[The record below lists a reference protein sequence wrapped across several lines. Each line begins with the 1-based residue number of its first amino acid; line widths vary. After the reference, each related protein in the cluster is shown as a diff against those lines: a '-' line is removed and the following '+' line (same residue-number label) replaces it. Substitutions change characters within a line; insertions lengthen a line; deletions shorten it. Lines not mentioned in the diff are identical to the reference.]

1 MTMLLQQQQMQ
12 QMQQQQMDMLL
23 QQQQMTMQQ
32 QRQQMAMLLQQQQQA
47 QAMAE
52 ALAVAEARVPAAMPP
67 VSPVLQNLLA
77 LEAQAARV
85 PAAIA
90 SAANAL
96 AIISPAASAS
106 TAVLVSEPARPMPSR
121 GGVLAPTASM
131 APAGCSSMLSGHP
144 PPPALRRTSS
154 PPARSSSPFALRRPS
169 SALEADEVGPG
180 QNEEAEEAET
190 PEMNFRSFLAEA
202 EALAVSSEVV
212 HSPWS
217 PPTLAALAQYTAA
230 AAAAA
235 PAVDAPMLSAS
246 RNSAAS
252 RERRSS
258 ALEATAV
265 AHRAA
270 LKAAE
275 LPDVGGLPL
284 GTTVTLT
291 TTTTM
296 TSNPPAAAPAPL
308 AKGVLVVDKELRK
321 EAADVIEAGP
331 SKIALNGRTMVGEA
345 AAAGAATDAMTPEGG
360 KNWLAASSPAIFM
373 EPAPASAS
381 AALMGRAS
389 GLKGGVAGGVAAGTN
404 LGVKG
409 GVAAG
414 TNLGADSLI
423 APGARGGGRGDFLA
437 RLEAVE
443 TRDAGRAGSRALAG
457 AGLAPP
463 APPSPAIQF
472 AEWATSK
479 AASVTS
485 SLMPRP
491 TGAVVGE
498 PEHAEAPTPTT
509 APTPVRTPSRL
520 RARELC
526 GVGGLWAPPW
536 GARDGAR
543 DCGGCGV
550 CGMCAAPR
558 EGKTLPPL
566 PPPARDRKAP
576 SPRSSRPT
584 QAITMYAEHV
594 ANRSR
599 SPRPSQT
606 PAAEA
611 TPPRERE
618 SGGERHRRHHSSKSR
633 AGAASPTAPSPRAPP
648 KRTLSRSQGLKV

>member
-1 MTMLLQQQQMQ
+1 M
-12 QMQQQQMDMLL
+12 
-23 QQQQMTMQQ
+23 
-32 QRQQMAMLLQQQQQA
+32 
-47 QAMAE
+47 
-52 ALAVAEARVPAAMPP
+52 
-67 VSPVLQNLLA
+67 
-77 LEAQAARV
+77 
-85 PAAIA
+85 
-90 SAANAL
+90 
-96 AIISPAASAS
+96 
-106 TAVLVSEPARPMPSR
+106 
-121 GGVLAPTASM
+121 
-131 APAGCSSMLSGHP
+131 
-144 PPPALRRTSS
+144 
-154 PPARSSSPFALRRPS
+154 
-169 SALEADEVGPG
+169 VGPG
-180 QNEEAEEAET
+180 QNEEDEEAET
-190 PEMNFRSFLAEA
+190 PEMNFMSFLAEA
-202 EALAVSSEVV
+202 EALAASSEVV

-230 AAAAA
+230 AAAA
-235 PAVDAPMLSAS
+235 PAADSPVLSTS

-252 RERRSS
+252 REPRHERRHEHRSS

-265 AHRAA
+265 AHRTA

-275 LPDVGGLPL
+275 LPDVGGLSL

-291 TTTTM
+291 ATATM

-308 AKGVLVVDKELRK
+308 AKKVPVVEKELRK
-321 EAADVIEAGP
+321 ESADVIEVGP
-331 SKIALNGRTMVGEA
+331 SQIAPKCRTTVAEA
-345 AAAGAATDAMTPEGG
+345 AAAGAAADAMTPEGS

-373 EPAPASAS
+373 GSAPARAS

-389 GLKGGVAGGVAAGTN
+389 GLKGGVPGGTN
-404 LGVKG
+404 LR
-409 GVAAG
+409 
-414 TNLGADSLI
+414 ADSLV
-423 APGARGGGRGDFLA
+423 APGARGGDDFLA

-443 TRDAGRAGSRALAG
+443 TRDAARDLPVSAAGSRALMG

-472 AEWATSK
+472 AEWATLK

-536 GARDGAR
+536 GARD
-543 DCGGCGV
+543 CGGCGV

-558 EGKTLPPL
+558 EGKPLPPL

-576 SPRSSRPT
+576 TTAPSSRPT
-584 QAITMYAEHV
+584 QAIAMYADHV
-594 ANRSR
+594 ARRSR

-618 SGGERHRRHHSSKSR
+618 SGGERHRRQHSSKSR

-648 KRTLSRSQGLKV
+648 KRTPSRSQGLKV